1 MRQVQISEEL
11 FSRLYGFHVL
21 GKQDALQAQIIC
33 DQLQEKMDRIQARA
47 EYSARVTPEPPG
59 RFWGAGSP
67 APRRAPEHLP
77 HFAAGGTGY

>member
-47 EYSARVTPEPPG
+47 EYSARVTPEQQ
-59 RFWGAGSP
+59 RQRQQRRQE
-67 APRRAPEHLP
+67 RRA
-77 HFAAGGTGY
+77 